1 MQNSIA
7 TLCWNCKHAVP
18 KINRETGGYITGC
31 DWSIRR
37 KPILGWETCCHRTY
51 AARTVYLKHTL
62 LHFARS
68 SKRDKI

>member
-51 AARTVYLKHTL
+51 AGTNGILETYTVTFCLK
-62 LHFARS
+62 F
-68 SKRDKI
+68 KEG